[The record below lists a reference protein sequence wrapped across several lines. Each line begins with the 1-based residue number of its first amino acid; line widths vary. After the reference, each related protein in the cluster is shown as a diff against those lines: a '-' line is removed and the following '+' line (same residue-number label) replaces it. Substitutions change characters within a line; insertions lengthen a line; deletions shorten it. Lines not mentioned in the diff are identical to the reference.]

1 MYEAEVASYTFVR
14 VIKQLQ
20 TLEVAGC
27 KTTETEES
35 SQRWGEA
42 WRADKEVGAHGLNL
56 GDGLTKETFQLV
68 QVSWVSRRNDVV
80 GYPKA
85 DKTKNMNT
93 ARSENL

>member
-1 MYEAEVASYTFVR
+1 MIIMYEAEVAFYTFLR
-14 VIKQLQ
+14 VILYLLSIQQLR

-56 GDGLTKETFQLV
+56 GDGLTQETF
-68 QVSWVSRRNDVV
+68 
-80 GYPKA
+80 
-85 DKTKNMNT
+85 
-93 ARSENL
+93 